1 MLADLR
7 TKVAASALGPA
18 SCISESAIY
27 ISIVGLVMRLSCM
40 LQVGTGKGDAD
51 DDDDLEVCVTE
62 FSLRCPL
69 SGSRIRTPARFAGV
83 GGLTAFDLDTFLG
96 MVKRSKKWQ
105 CPHSMRNL
113 PVQDLMI
120 DGYLSRILPRL
131 QVRSLPSAQVQGRC
145 TLGTLCAL
153 QSHLHHAATAQPPP
167 VDRAG
172 SCASDR
178 IVQAHLVAGN

>member
-1 MLADLR
+1 MHF
-7 TKVAASALGPA
+7 SM
-18 SCISESAIY
+18 
-27 ISIVGLVMRLSCM
+27 VGLAIRHSSV
-40 LQVGTGKGDAD
+40 LQVGTGKGYAD

-131 QVRSLPSAQVQGRC
+131 QVHRLLTSIGMMYSGYI
-145 TLGTLCAL
+145 LCAAEPL
-153 QSHLHHAATAQPPP
+153 APCSHSSNA
-167 VDRAG
+167 
-172 SCASDR
+172 C
-178 IVQAHLVAGN
+178 GN